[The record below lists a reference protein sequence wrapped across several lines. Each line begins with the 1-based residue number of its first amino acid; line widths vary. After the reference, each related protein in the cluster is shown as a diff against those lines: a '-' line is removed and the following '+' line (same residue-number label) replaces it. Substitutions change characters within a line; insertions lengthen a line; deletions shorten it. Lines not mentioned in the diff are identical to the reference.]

1 MRYVGEINL
10 HQLPCLAP
18 IEKMQILPISQP
30 NFMER
35 LMARKQK
42 SSLGMSSAVI
52 LILIL
57 VVAIAAAPSKLRLTV
72 AVLAGIVA
80 VIWLI
85 MKYSAALPKRPPR
98 LKTNILADSLGQTAS
113 LSNHEQKSEISVD
126 VNSGD
131 RAGSDFHTIR
141 VSSPEQQFTIPKPK
155 NLTPKA
161 RWIGK
166 DETITVGGQA
176 LKVAFVYFT
185 ERADRAF
192 DQEPSL
198 IDGQLT
204 VHAAHVDLTE
214 KLTGYW
220 PSYSGI
226 SPAARRGYLQ
236 WLSEGR
242 CAPSVDIG
250 YVFIFFYGLERR
262 AIIDSITDE
271 AARSELPTIA
281 AEIERLK
288 TLYGDNSSF
297 RNYASNLLNHI
308 QLMDVEPQMYLNAP
322 PRFESN
328 GFELP
333 IALRLALGQ
342 MALDK
347 HPLNAAWAIAWV
359 QSDPNISRRTAV
371 SRCAD
376 QFAQLFL
383 ARYSALYPK
392 GLVLTQNKTLLKI
405 AYRSA
410 SSRLSAPEIA
420 LGDIPDVSA
429 TSATRNKLQAIVDE
443 CTIVLDPYSRYLG
456 RNPEG
461 ASHLEGILQL
471 PVALWPA
478 AAKDAI
484 AELQIQ
490 VGDEQLVMT
499 LGDLADRFG
508 SSGALPR
515 GTIVALARA
524 LESLNI
530 GFEPDVLS
538 GSRTPKNSDTIVLFA
553 TSDDDGSLRT
563 SSDYHAAVV
572 TLDLASAVAAVDGES
587 SGDEMTQLGRHID
600 SWSHLRVS
608 HQKRLKAHLQIQI
621 LQPPTLASL
630 KKKLSPLS
638 ADAKRTIAGFLAH
651 LAQADGN
658 VSPQE
663 VRLLERVYK
672 TLELDPHL
680 LYGDLHGAAIT
691 PSRNSSAASALGAE
705 PSAKQAGGTP
715 SINDSSQ
722 GFNLDMDKIAQ
733 LQRETAAVS
742 ALLAE
747 VFNDESPEPPIVK
760 VSIRDQPTDHTATVH
775 GLDTEHSAFLRMI
788 VSRREWSRQELEDVA
803 TDMELMLDG
812 ALEYIND
819 MAFERFDMPVSEGD
833 DPIEINPDILEELAL

>member
-1 MRYVGEINL
+1 
-10 HQLPCLAP
+10 
-18 IEKMQILPISQP
+18 
-30 NFMER
+30 
-35 LMARKQK
+35 MARMQK
-42 SSLGMSSAVI
+42 SSPGMWRVVT

-57 VVAIAAAPSKLRLTV
+57 VGAIAAAPSNLRLTV
-72 AVLAGIVA
+72 AFLVGITG

-85 MKYSAALPKRPPR
+85 KKSSAELPKRPPR
-98 LKTNILADSLGQTAS
+98 LKTNILADSIGQTAS
-113 LSNHEQKSEISVD
+113 LSNHEQKSEISLD
-126 VNSGD
+126 VFSGD

-141 VSSPEQQFTIPKPK
+141 VSTPEQQFTIPRPK
-155 NLTPKA
+155 DLSPKA

-166 DETITVGGQA
+166 DETINVGCQA
-176 LKVAFVYFT
+176 LTVRMVYFAEKT
-185 ERADRAF
+185 DRTF
-192 DQEPSL
+192 NHEPSL
-198 IDGQLT
+198 IDGQLPVQT
-204 VHAAHVDLTE
+204 THMDLTE

-262 AIIDSITDE
+262 VIVDSITDE

-281 AEIERLK
+281 DEIDRLK
-288 TLYGDNSSF
+288 NLYGDNSSF

-347 HPLNAAWAIAWV
+347 HPLNAAWAMAWV

-376 QFAQLFL
+376 QFASLFVAQYS
-383 ARYSALYPK
+383 ARYPN

-443 CTIVLDPYSRYLG
+443 CTMVLDPYSRYLG

-461 ASHLEGILQL
+461 ASNLEGILHL

-478 AAKDAI
+478 PAKDVI
-484 AELQIQ
+484 AELQLQ

-499 LGDLADRFG
+499 FGDLAGRFG
-508 SSGALPR
+508 SSGSSGALTR
-515 GTIVALARA
+515 GTTVALARA
-524 LESLNI
+524 LESLSI

-563 SSDYHAAVV
+563 TSDYHAAVV

-587 SGDEMTQLGRHID
+587 SSDEMTQLARHID
-600 SWSHLRVS
+600 SWSHLCVS
-608 HQKRLKAHLQIQI
+608 HRKRLKAHLQIQT

-630 KKKLSPLS
+630 KKKLSPLN
-638 ADAKRTIAGFLAH
+638 ADAKRTIAGFLVH
-651 LAQADGN
+651 LAQADGH

-672 TLELDPHL
+672 TLELDPQM
-680 LYGDLHGAAIT
+680 LYGDLHGAAINPPRDLSST
-691 PSRNSSAASALGAE
+691 PALGAE
-705 PSAKQAGGTP
+705 SSPNQAGGTP
-715 SINDSSQ
+715 SINDASR

-760 VSIRDQPTDHTATVH
+760 LDIRDQPTDHAATVH

-812 ALEYIND
+812 ALEHIND

>member
-1 MRYVGEINL
+1 
-10 HQLPCLAP
+10 
-18 IEKMQILPISQP
+18 
-30 NFMER
+30 
-35 LMARKQK
+35 MARKQK
-42 SSLGMSSAVI
+42 SSLGMWRVVT

-57 VVAIAAAPSKLRLTV
+57 VGAIASAPSNLRATV
-72 AVLAGIVA
+72 AFLVGITGI
-80 VIWLI
+80 IWLI
-85 MKYSAALPKRPPR
+85 KKSSAELPKRSPR
-98 LKTNILADSLGQTAS
+98 LKTNILADSIGQTAS
-113 LSNHEQKSEISVD
+113 LSNHEQKSEISLD
-126 VNSGD
+126 VISGD

-141 VSSPEQQFTIPKPK
+141 VSTPEQQFTIPKPK
-155 NLTPKA
+155 VLSRKA

-166 DETITVGGQA
+166 DEAINVGGKA
-176 LKVAFVYFT
+176 LTVRMVYFAEKT
-185 ERADRAF
+185 DRTF
-192 DQEPSL
+192 NHEPSL
-198 IDGQLT
+198 IDGQLPVQIT
-204 VHAAHVDLTE
+204 HVDLTE

-262 AIIDSITDE
+262 VIVDSITDE

-281 AEIERLK
+281 DEIERLK
-288 TLYGDNSSF
+288 NLYGDNSSF

-308 QLMDVEPQMYLNAP
+308 QLMDVEPQIYLNAP

-347 HPLNAAWAIAWV
+347 HPLNAAWAMAWV
-359 QSDPNISRRTAV
+359 HSDPNISRRTAV

-376 QFAQLFL
+376 QFASLFVAQYS
-383 ARYSALYPK
+383 ARYPN

-410 SSRLSAPEIA
+410 SSHLSAPEIA

-461 ASHLEGILQL
+461 ASNLEGILQL

-478 AAKDAI
+478 AAKDVI
-484 AELQIQ
+484 AELQLQ

-499 LGDLADRFG
+499 FGDLAGRFG
-508 SSGALPR
+508 SSGALTR
-515 GTIVALARA
+515 GTTVALARA

-553 TSDDDGSLRT
+553 TGDDDGSLRT
-563 SSDYHAAVV
+563 TSDYHAAVV

-587 SGDEMTQLGRHID
+587 SSDEMTQLGRHID
-600 SWSHLRVS
+600 SWSHLCVS
-608 HQKRLKAHLQIQI
+608 HRKRLKAHLQIQT

-630 KKKLSPLS
+630 KKKLSPLN
-638 ADAKRTIAGFLAH
+638 ADAKRTIAGFLVH
-651 LAQADGN
+651 LAQADGH

-672 TLELDPHL
+672 TLELDPQL
-680 LYGDLHGAAIT
+680 LYGDLHGAAINPPRDFSPT
-691 PSRNSSAASALGAE
+691 PALGAE
-705 PSAKQAGGTP
+705 SSLNQAGDTPGT
-715 SINDSSQ
+715 NDASR

-760 VSIRDQPTDHTATVH
+760 VSIRDQPTDHAATVH

-788 VSRREWSRQELEDVA
+788 VSRPEWSRQELEDVA

-812 ALEYIND
+812 ALEHIND

>member
-1 MRYVGEINL
+1 
-10 HQLPCLAP
+10 
-18 IEKMQILPISQP
+18 
-30 NFMER
+30 
-35 LMARKQK
+35 MARKQK
-42 SSLGMSSAVI
+42 SSLGISTVVT

-57 VVAIAAAPSKLRLTV
+57 VVAIAAAPSNLRFTV
-72 AVLAGIVA
+72 AFLVGIAGI
-80 VIWLI
+80 IWLI
-85 MKYSAALPKRPPR
+85 KKSSAESLKRPIR
-98 LKTNILADSLGQTAS
+98 LKTNILADSIGQTAS
-113 LSNHEQKSEISVD
+113 LSNHEQKSEISLD
-126 VNSGD
+126 VISGHCSD
-131 RAGSDFHTIR
+131 SDFHTIR
-141 VSSPEQQFTIPKPK
+141 AHSPEQQFTIPKPK
-155 NLTPKA
+155 NLSPKA
-161 RWIGK
+161 RWIGN
-166 DETITVGGQA
+166 DEAINVGGKA
-176 LKVAFVYFT
+176 LTVRMVYFAEKT
-185 ERADRAF
+185 DRTF
-192 DQEPSL
+192 NHEPSL
-198 IDGQLT
+198 IDGQLPVQT
-204 VHAAHVDLTE
+204 THVDFTE

-226 SPAARRGYLQ
+226 SPAARCGYLQ

-262 AIIDSITDE
+262 VIVDSITDE
-271 AARSELPTIA
+271 AARSELPAIA
-281 AEIERLK
+281 DEIERLK
-288 TLYGDNSSF
+288 NLYGGNSSF

-347 HPLNAAWAIAWV
+347 HPLNAAWAMAWV
-359 QSDPNISRRTAV
+359 HSDPNISRRTAV

-376 QFAQLFL
+376 QFASLFVAQYS
-383 ARYSALYPK
+383 ARYPN

-456 RNPEG
+456 RNPDG
-461 ASHLEGILQL
+461 ASNLEGILQL
-471 PVALWPA
+471 PVAIWPA
-478 AAKDAI
+478 AAKDVI
-484 AELQIQ
+484 AELQVQ

-499 LGDLADRFG
+499 FGDLVGRFG

-515 GTIVALARA
+515 GTTVALARA

-553 TSDDDGSLRT
+553 TGDDDGSLRT
-563 SSDYHAAVV
+563 TSDYHAAVV
-572 TLDLASAVAAVDGES
+572 TLDLASAVAAIDGES
-587 SGDEMTQLGRHID
+587 SSDEMTQLGRHID
-600 SWSHLRVS
+600 SWSHLCVS
-608 HQKRLKAHLQIQI
+608 HRKRLKAHLQIQT

-630 KKKLSPLS
+630 KKKLSPLN
-638 ADAKRTIAGFLAH
+638 ADAKRTIAGFLVH
-651 LAQADGN
+651 LAQADGH

-672 TLELDPHL
+672 TLELDPQM
-680 LYGDLHGAAIT
+680 LYGDLHGAAINPPRDLSST
-691 PSRNSSAASALGAE
+691 PALGAE
-705 PSAKQAGGTP
+705 SSPNQAGDTPGT
-715 SINDSSQ
+715 NDASR

-760 VSIRDQPTDHTATVH
+760 VSIRDQPTDHAATVH

-812 ALEYIND
+812 ALEHIND

>member
-1 MRYVGEINL
+1 
-10 HQLPCLAP
+10 
-18 IEKMQILPISQP
+18 
-30 NFMER
+30 
-35 LMARKQK
+35 MARNQK
-42 SSLGMSSAVI
+42 SSLGMWSVVT

-57 VVAIAAAPSKLRLTV
+57 VVAIAAAPSNLRLTV
-72 AVLAGIVA
+72 AFLVGITG

-85 MKYSAALPKRPPR
+85 KKSSAELPKRPPR
-98 LKTNILADSLGQTAS
+98 LKTNILADSIGQTAS
-113 LSNHEQKSEISVD
+113 LSNHEQISEISLD
-126 VNSGD
+126 VISGD

-141 VSSPEQQFTIPKPK
+141 VSTSEQQFTIPKPK
-155 NLTPKA
+155 NLSPKA
-161 RWIGK
+161 RWIGN
-166 DETITVGGQA
+166 DETINVGGQA
-176 LKVAFVYFT
+176 LTVRMVYF
-185 ERADRAF
+185 ADKTDRTF
-192 DQEPSL
+192 NHEPSL
-198 IDGQLT
+198 IDGQLPVQIT
-204 VHAAHVDLTE
+204 YVDHTE

-262 AIIDSITDE
+262 AIVDSITDE

-288 TLYGDNSSF
+288 NLYGDNSSF

-308 QLMDVEPQMYLNAP
+308 QLMDVVEQMYLNAP

-347 HPLNAAWAIAWV
+347 HPLNAAWAMAWA

-376 QFAQLFL
+376 QFAQLFVAQYS
-383 ARYSALYPK
+383 ARYPN
-392 GLVLTQNKTLLKI
+392 GLVLAQNKTLLKI

-410 SSRLSAPEIA
+410 SSRLSAPESA

-461 ASHLEGILQL
+461 ASNLEGILQL

-478 AAKDAI
+478 AAKDVI
-484 AELQIQ
+484 AELQLQ

-499 LGDLADRFG
+499 FGDLAERFG

-515 GTIVALARA
+515 GTTVALARA
-524 LESLNI
+524 LGSLNI

-538 GSRTPKNSDTIVLFA
+538 GSRTPKNEDTIVLFA
-553 TSDDDGSLRT
+553 TGDDDGSLRT
-563 SSDYHAAVV
+563 TSEYHAAEV

-587 SGDEMTQLGRHID
+587 SSDEMTQLGRHID
-600 SWSHLRVS
+600 SWSHLCVS
-608 HQKRLKAHLQIQI
+608 HRKRLKAHLQIQT

-630 KKKLSPLS
+630 KKKLSPLN
-638 ADAKRTIAGFLAH
+638 ADAKRTIAGFLVH
-651 LAQADGN
+651 LAQADGH

-672 TLELDPHL
+672 TLELEPQL
-680 LYGDLHGAAIT
+680 LYGDLHGAAINPPRDLSTT
-691 PSRNSSAASALGAE
+691 PALGAE
-705 PSAKQAGGTP
+705 SSPNQAGDTPGT
-715 SINDSSQ
+715 NDASR
-722 GFNLDMDKIAQ
+722 GFNLDMEKIAQ

-760 VSIRDQPTDHTATVH
+760 VSIRDQPTDHAATVH
-775 GLDTEHSAFLRMI
+775 GLDTEHSAFLRMV

-812 ALEYIND
+812 ALEHIND

>member
-1 MRYVGEINL
+1 
-10 HQLPCLAP
+10 
-18 IEKMQILPISQP
+18 
-30 NFMER
+30 
-35 LMARKQK
+35 MARKQK
-42 SSLGMSSAVI
+42 SSLGISTVVT

-57 VVAIAAAPSKLRLTV
+57 VVAIAAAPSNLRFTV
-72 AVLAGIVA
+72 AFLVGIAGI
-80 VIWLI
+80 IWLI
-85 MKYSAALPKRPPR
+85 KKSSAESLKRPTR
-98 LKTNILADSLGQTAS
+98 LKTNILADSIGQTAS
-113 LSNHEQKSEISVD
+113 LSNHEQKSEISLD
-126 VNSGD
+126 VISGHCSD
-131 RAGSDFHTIR
+131 SDFHTIR
-141 VSSPEQQFTIPKPK
+141 AHSPEQQFTIPKPK
-155 NLTPKA
+155 NLSPKA
-161 RWIGK
+161 RWIGN
-166 DETITVGGQA
+166 DEAINVGGKA
-176 LKVAFVYFT
+176 LTVRMVYFAEKT
-185 ERADRAF
+185 DRTF
-192 DQEPSL
+192 NHEPSL
-198 IDGQLT
+198 IDGQLPVQIT
-204 VHAAHVDLTE
+204 HVDLTE

-262 AIIDSITDE
+262 VIVDSITDE

-281 AEIERLK
+281 DEIERLK
-288 TLYGDNSSF
+288 NLYGDNSSF

-347 HPLNAAWAIAWV
+347 HPLNAAWAMAWV
-359 QSDPNISRRTAV
+359 HSDPNISRRTAV

-376 QFAQLFL
+376 QFAPLFVAQYS
-383 ARYSALYPK
+383 ARYPN

-461 ASHLEGILQL
+461 ASTLEGILQL

-478 AAKDAI
+478 AAKDVI
-484 AELQIQ
+484 AELQLQ
-490 VGDEQLVMT
+490 VGDEQLVIT
-499 LGDLADRFG
+499 FGDLAGRFG

-515 GTIVALARA
+515 GTTVALARA

-553 TSDDDGSLRT
+553 TGDDDGSLRT
-563 SSDYHAAVV
+563 TSYYHAAVV
-572 TLDLASAVAAVDGES
+572 TLDLASAVAAIDGES
-587 SGDEMTQLGRHID
+587 SSDEMTQLGRHID
-600 SWSHLRVS
+600 FWSHLCVS
-608 HQKRLKAHLQIQI
+608 HRKRLKAHLQIQT

-630 KKKLSPLS
+630 KKKLSPLD
-638 ADAKRTIAGFLAH
+638 ADAKCTIAGFLVH

-672 TLELDPHL
+672 TLELDPQL

-691 PSRNSSAASALGAE
+691 PRESVSTAPRFGAVPSSYQAGEIPGNSAATRS
-705 PSAKQAGGTP
+705 
-715 SINDSSQ
+715 
-722 GFNLDMDKIAQ
+722 FNLDMDKIAQ
-733 LQRETAAVS
+733 LQRETAVVS

-747 VFNDESPEPPIVK
+747 VFSDELPEPPAIVD
-760 VSIRDQPTDHTATVH
+760 SIKDQPNDHAATVH

-788 VSRREWSRQELEDVA
+788 VSRREWSRKELEDVA

-812 ALEYIND
+812 ALEQIND
-819 MAFERFDMPVSEGD
+819 MAYERFDMPVSEGD

>member
-1 MRYVGEINL
+1 MV
-10 HQLPCLAP
+10 
-18 IEKMQILPISQP
+18 
-30 NFMER
+30 
-35 LMARKQK
+35 RKQK
-42 SSLGMSSAVI
+42 SSPGMSSAAV

-57 VVAIAAAPSKLRLTV
+57 AVTIAAAPSHLRLTV
-72 AVLAGIVA
+72 AFLAGIA
-80 VIWLI
+80 GLIWLI
-85 MKYSAALPKRPPR
+85 KKSFTASPTDLLR
-98 LKTNILADSLGQTAS
+98 LKTKILADLKGQTTS
-113 LSNHEQKSEISVD
+113 LSNHEQKPEISLD
-126 VNSGD
+126 VINGD
-131 RAGSDFHTIR
+131 RAHSDFHTIR

-155 NLTPKA
+155 NLTPKE

-166 DETITVGGQA
+166 EETINVGGQN
-176 LKVAFVYFT
+176 LTVGMVYFAEKAGRT
-185 ERADRAF
+185 F

-198 IDGQLT
+198 IDGQLPVQPT
-204 VHAAHVDLTE
+204 HVDLTE

-226 SPAARRGYLQ
+226 SPAARRGYLK

-242 CAPSVDIG
+242 CAPGADIG

-262 AIIDSITDE
+262 VVVDSITDE
-271 AARSELPTIA
+271 DARSELPTII

-288 TLYGDNSSF
+288 TLYWENSSF

-322 PRFESN
+322 PRFESS
-328 GFELP
+328 GLELP

-347 HPLNAAWAIAWV
+347 HPLNAAWAMAWV

-371 SRCAD
+371 SRCAV
-376 QFAQLFL
+376 QFEQLFVAQYS
-383 ARYSALYPK
+383 ARYPN
-392 GLVLTQNKTLLKI
+392 GLLLTQNKTLLKI
-405 AYRSA
+405 VYRSA
-410 SSRLSAPEIA
+410 SSRLITPDMA

-461 ASHLEGILQL
+461 ASNLEGILQL
-471 PVALWPA
+471 PVTLWPA
-478 AAKDAI
+478 AAKDVI
-484 AELQIQ
+484 AELELQ
-490 VGDEQLVMT
+490 VGDEQQVIT
-499 LGDLADRFG
+499 LGDLAGRFG
-508 SSGALPR
+508 SPGALPR

-553 TSDDDGSLRT
+553 TGDHDGSLRT

-572 TLDLASAVAAVDGES
+572 TLDLASAVAAADGES
-587 SGDEMTQLGRHID
+587 SSEEMTQLGRHID
-600 SWSHLRVS
+600 SWSHLCIS
-608 HQKRLKAHLQIQI
+608 HRKRLKAHLQIQI

-630 KKKLSPLS
+630 KKKLSPLN

-672 TLELDPHL
+672 TLELDPQL
-680 LYGDLHGAAIT
+680 LYGDLHGAAIN
-691 PSRNSSAASALGAE
+691 PSRKSSTASSPGAE
-705 PSAKQAGGTP
+705 PSANQAGGTL
-715 SINDSSQ
+715 SSNDASQ
-722 GFNLDMDKIAQ
+722 GFNLDMNKVAQ
-733 LQRETAAVS
+733 LQRETAVVS
-742 ALLAE
+742 ALLAD
-747 VFNDESPEPPIVK
+747 VFSDESPEPSIVEDE
-760 VSIRDQPTDHTATVH
+760 IRDQPTDHAATVH
-775 GLDTEHSAFLRMI
+775 GLDPDHSAFLRMI

-812 ALEYIND
+812 ALEQIND

>member
-1 MRYVGEINL
+1 
-10 HQLPCLAP
+10 
-18 IEKMQILPISQP
+18 
-30 NFMER
+30 
-35 LMARKQK
+35 MARKRK
-42 SSLGMSSAVI
+42 STPGVASVAILIVGAVI
-52 LILIL
+52 AAVPSHMRFI
-57 VVAIAAAPSKLRLTV
+57 VVFMVGIA
-72 AVLAGIVA
+72 GF
-80 VIWLI
+80 IWLI
-85 MKYSAALPKRPPR
+85 KRVSPSSPTSPPR
-98 LKTNILADSLGQTAS
+98 PRKATAADSKRQTFS
-113 LSNHEQKSEISVD
+113 LFNHEPKAGTSLD
-126 VNSGD
+126 VRNAG
-131 RAGSDFHTIR
+131 RAHSDFHTIR
-141 VSSPEQQFTIPKPK
+141 VSSPEQQFTIPKPT
-155 NLTPKA
+155 NLAPKA

-166 DETITVGGQA
+166 DETISVGGQS
-176 LKVAFVYFT
+176 LKVGMVYFAEKT
-185 ERADRAF
+185 DHSF
-192 DQEPSL
+192 NQEASL
-198 IDGQLT
+198 IDCQLP
-204 VHAAHVDLTE
+204 VQAAHVDLTE

-236 WLSEGR
+236 WLAGGR
-242 CAPSVDIG
+242 LTPNADIG

-262 AIIDSITDE
+262 AVVDSNTDE
-271 AARSELPTIA
+271 AARSELPEIV

-288 TLYGDNSSF
+288 ILYGDNSSF

-322 PRFESN
+322 PRFESG

-347 HPLNAAWAIAWV
+347 HPLNAAWAMAWV
-359 QSDPNISRRTAV
+359 QADPNISRRTAV
-371 SRCAD
+371 LRCAD
-376 QFAQLFL
+376 QFERLF
-383 ARYSALYPK
+383 AEQYCNIYPN
-392 GLVLTQNKTLLKI
+392 GLVLAQNKTLLKI

-410 SSRLSAPEIA
+410 SSRLNVPDMA
-420 LGDIPDVSA
+420 LGDIPDVCA

-461 ASHLEGILQL
+461 ATDLEGILQL

-478 AAKDAI
+478 AATDVMAD
-484 AELQIQ
+484 LQRQ
-490 VGDEQLVMT
+490 VGEEHLVMT
-499 LGDLADRFG
+499 FQDLAGRFG
-508 SSGALPR
+508 SAGNLPR

-524 LESLNI
+524 FESLNI

-538 GSRTPKNSDTIVLFA
+538 GSRTPKNLDTIVLFA
-553 TSDDDGSLRT
+553 AGDDDASVRT
-563 SSDYHAAVV
+563 TSDYHAAAV
-572 TLDLASAVAAVDGES
+572 TLDLASAVAAADRVTS
-587 SGDEMTQLGRHID
+587 SEEMAQLGRHID
-600 SWSHLRVS
+600 SWTHLGVA
-608 HQKRLKAHLQIQI
+608 HLKRLKAHLQIQI

-630 KKKLSPLS
+630 KKKLSPLN
-638 ADAKRTIAGFLAH
+638 ADAKRAMARFLAH

-691 PSRNSSAASALGAE
+691 PPQNISTAPGFGALPSSDQTGEMPGNSAATQS
-705 PSAKQAGGTP
+705 
-715 SINDSSQ
+715 
-722 GFNLDMDKIAQ
+722 FNLDMDKIAQ
-733 LQRETAAVS
+733 LQRETAVVS

-747 VFNDESPEPPIVK
+747 VFSDEFPEPLAIVENIK
-760 VSIRDQPTDHTATVH
+760 DQPTDHAATVH

-803 TDMELMLDG
+803 SDMELMLDG
-812 ALEYIND
+812 ALEQIND
-819 MAFERFDMPVSEGD
+819 MAFEQFDMPVSEGD

>member
-1 MRYVGEINL
+1 
-10 HQLPCLAP
+10 
-18 IEKMQILPISQP
+18 
-30 NFMER
+30 
-35 LMARKQK
+35 MARKQK
-42 SSLGMSSAVI
+42 SSLGMSTVVT

-57 VVAIAAAPSKLRLTV
+57 VVAISAAPSNLRLTV
-72 AVLAGIVA
+72 AFLVGIAG

-85 MKYSAALPKRPPR
+85 KKSSADSPQHPPR
-98 LKTNILADSLGQTAS
+98 LKTNILADSIGQTAS
-113 LSNHEQKSEISVD
+113 LSNHEQKSEISLD
-126 VNSGD
+126 VISGD

-141 VSSPEQQFTIPKPK
+141 VSTPEQQFTIPKPK
-155 NLTPKA
+155 NLSPKA

-166 DETITVGGQA
+166 DETINVGGQA
-176 LKVAFVYFT
+176 LTVRMVYFAEKT
-185 ERADRAF
+185 DRTF
-192 DQEPSL
+192 NHEPSL
-198 IDGQLT
+198 IDGQLPVQIT
-204 VHAAHVDLTE
+204 HVDLTE

-262 AIIDSITDE
+262 VIVDSITDE

-281 AEIERLK
+281 DEIGRLK
-288 TLYGDNSSF
+288 NLYGDNSSF

-308 QLMDVEPQMYLNAP
+308 QLMDLEPQMYLNAP

-347 HPLNAAWAIAWV
+347 HPLNAAWAMAWIH
-359 QSDPNISRRTAV
+359 SDPNISRRTAV

-376 QFAQLFL
+376 QFASLFAAQYS
-383 ARYSALYPK
+383 ARYPN

-405 AYRSA
+405 TYRSA

-420 LGDIPDVSA
+420 LDDIPDVSA

-461 ASHLEGILQL
+461 ASNLEGILQL

-478 AAKDAI
+478 AAKDVI
-484 AELQIQ
+484 AELQLQ
-490 VGDEQLVMT
+490 VGDEQMIMT
-499 LGDLADRFG
+499 FGDLAGRFR

-515 GTIVALARA
+515 GTTVALARA

-553 TSDDDGSLRT
+553 TGDDDGSLRT
-563 SSDYHAAVV
+563 TSDYHAAAV

-587 SGDEMTQLGRHID
+587 SSDEMTQLGRHID
-600 SWSHLRVS
+600 SWSHLCVS
-608 HQKRLKAHLQIQI
+608 HRKRLKAHLQIQT

-630 KKKLSPLS
+630 KKKLSPLN
-638 ADAKRTIAGFLAH
+638 ADAKRTIAGFLVH
-651 LAQADGN
+651 LAQADGH

-672 TLELDPHL
+672 TLELDPQL
-680 LYGDLHGAAIT
+680 VYGDLHGAAINPPRDLSST
-691 PSRNSSAASALGAE
+691 PALGAE
-705 PSAKQAGGTP
+705 SRPDQAGDTPGT
-715 SINDSSQ
+715 NDASR

-760 VSIRDQPTDHTATVH
+760 VSIRDQPTDHAATVH
-775 GLDTEHSAFLRMI
+775 GLDKEHSAFLRMI

-812 ALEYIND
+812 ALEHIND
-819 MAFERFDMPVSEGD
+819 MAFEQFDMPVSEGD
-833 DPIEINPDILEELAL
+833 DPIEINPDILEELAI

>member
-1 MRYVGEINL
+1 
-10 HQLPCLAP
+10 
-18 IEKMQILPISQP
+18 
-30 NFMER
+30 
-35 LMARKQK
+35 MARKQK
-42 SSLGMSSAVI
+42 SSLGMWRVVT

-57 VVAIAAAPSKLRLTV
+57 VGAIASAPSNLRITV
-72 AVLAGIVA
+72 AFLVGITGI
-80 VIWLI
+80 IWLI
-85 MKYSAALPKRPPR
+85 KKSSAESPKRPPL
-98 LKTNILADSLGQTAS
+98 LKTNILSDSIGQTAS
-113 LSNHEQKSEISVD
+113 LSNHEQKSEISLD
-126 VNSGD
+126 VISGD
-131 RAGSDFHTIR
+131 RAASDFHRIR
-141 VSSPEQQFTIPKPK
+141 VSTPEQQFTIPKPK
-155 NLTPKA
+155 NFSPKA

-166 DETITVGGQA
+166 DETINVGGQS
-176 LKVAFVYFT
+176 LTVCMVYFV
-185 ERADRAF
+185 EKIDRTF
-192 DQEPSL
+192 NHEPSL
-198 IDGQLT
+198 IDGQLPVQT
-204 VHAAHVDLTE
+204 AHVDLTE

-262 AIIDSITDE
+262 VIVDSITDE

-281 AEIERLK
+281 DEIERLK
-288 TLYGDNSSF
+288 NLYGDNSSF

-347 HPLNAAWAIAWV
+347 HPLNAAWAMAWV
-359 QSDPNISRRTAV
+359 HSDPNISRRTAV

-376 QFAQLFL
+376 QFASLFVAQYS
-383 ARYSALYPK
+383 ARYPN

-461 ASHLEGILQL
+461 ASNLEGILQL

-478 AAKDAI
+478 AAKDVI
-484 AELQIQ
+484 AELQLQ
-490 VGDEQLVMT
+490 VGDEHLVMT
-499 LGDLADRFG
+499 FGDLAGRFG
-508 SSGALPR
+508 SSGALTR
-515 GTIVALARA
+515 GTTVALARA

-553 TSDDDGSLRT
+553 TGDDDGSLRT
-563 SSDYHAAVV
+563 TSDCHAAVV

-587 SGDEMTQLGRHID
+587 SSDEMTQLGRHID
-600 SWSHLRVS
+600 SWSHLCVS
-608 HQKRLKAHLQIQI
+608 QRKRLKAHLQIQT

-630 KKKLSPLS
+630 KKKLSPLN
-638 ADAKRTIAGFLAH
+638 ADAKRTIAGFLVH
-651 LAQADGN
+651 LAQADGD

-663 VRLLERVYK
+663 VRLLERIYK
-672 TLELDPHL
+672 TLELDPQL
-680 LYGDLHGAAIT
+680 LYGDLHGAAINLPRDLSTT
-691 PSRNSSAASALGAE
+691 PALGAE
-705 PSAKQAGGTP
+705 SSPNQAGDTPGT
-715 SINDSSQ
+715 NDASR

-760 VSIRDQPTDHTATVH
+760 VSIRDQPTDHAATVH

-812 ALEYIND
+812 ALEHIND

>member
-1 MRYVGEINL
+1 
-10 HQLPCLAP
+10 
-18 IEKMQILPISQP
+18 
-30 NFMER
+30 
-35 LMARKQK
+35 MARKQK
-42 SSLGMSSAVI
+42 SSLGMSTVVT

-57 VVAIAAAPSKLRLTV
+57 VVAISAAPSYLRLTV
-72 AVLAGIVA
+72 AFLVGIAG

-85 MKYSAALPKRPPR
+85 KKSSAESPQHPPR
-98 LKTNILADSLGQTAS
+98 LKTNILADSIGQTAS
-113 LSNHEQKSEISVD
+113 LSNHEQKSEISLD
-126 VNSGD
+126 VISGD
-131 RAGSDFHTIR
+131 LAGSDFHTIR
-141 VSSPEQQFTIPKPK
+141 VSTPEQQFTIPKPK
-155 NLTPKA
+155 NLSPKA

-166 DETITVGGQA
+166 DETINVGGQA
-176 LKVAFVYFT
+176 LTVRMVYFAEKT
-185 ERADRAF
+185 DRTF
-192 DQEPSL
+192 NHEPSL
-198 IDGQLT
+198 IDGRLPVQIT
-204 VHAAHVDLTE
+204 HVDLTE

-262 AIIDSITDE
+262 VIVDSITDE

-281 AEIERLK
+281 DEIGRLK
-288 TLYGDNSSF
+288 NLYGDNSSF

-308 QLMDVEPQMYLNAP
+308 QIMDVEPQMYLNAP

-347 HPLNAAWAIAWV
+347 HPLNAAWAMAWV
-359 QSDPNISRRTAV
+359 HSDTNISRRTAV

-376 QFAQLFL
+376 QFASLFAAQYS
-383 ARYSALYPK
+383 ARYPN

-461 ASHLEGILQL
+461 ASNLEGILQL

-478 AAKDAI
+478 AAKDVI
-484 AELQIQ
+484 AELQLQ

-499 LGDLADRFG
+499 FGELAGRFG
-508 SSGALPR
+508 STGALPR

-553 TSDDDGSLRT
+553 TGDDDGSLRT
-563 SSDYHAAVV
+563 TSDYHAAVV

-587 SGDEMTQLGRHID
+587 SSDEMTQLGRHID
-600 SWSHLRVS
+600 SWSHLCVS
-608 HQKRLKAHLQIQI
+608 HRKRLKAHLQIQI

-630 KKKLSPLS
+630 KKKLSPLN
-638 ADAKRTIAGFLAH
+638 ADAKRTIAEFLVH
-651 LAQADGN
+651 LAQADGH

-672 TLELDPHL
+672 TLELDPQL
-680 LYGDLHGAAIT
+680 LYGDLHGAAINPPRDLSST
-691 PSRNSSAASALGAE
+691 PALGAE
-705 PSAKQAGGTP
+705 SSPDQAGDTPGT
-715 SINDSSQ
+715 NDASR

-747 VFNDESPEPPIVK
+747 VFNDESPEPPIVE
-760 VSIRDQPTDHTATVH
+760 VSIRDQPTDHAATVH

-812 ALEYIND
+812 ALEHIND

>member
-1 MRYVGEINL
+1 
-10 HQLPCLAP
+10 
-18 IEKMQILPISQP
+18 
-30 NFMER
+30 
-35 LMARKQK
+35 MARKQK
-42 SSLGMSSAVI
+42 SSLGMSTVVT

-57 VVAIAAAPSKLRLTV
+57 VVAISAAPSNLRLTV
-72 AVLAGIVA
+72 AFLVGIAG

-85 MKYSAALPKRPPR
+85 KKSSAESPQHPPR
-98 LKTNILADSLGQTAS
+98 LKTNILADSIGQTAS
-113 LSNHEQKSEISVD
+113 LSNHEQKSEISLD
-126 VNSGD
+126 VISGD

-141 VSSPEQQFTIPKPK
+141 VSTPEQQFTIPKPK
-155 NLTPKA
+155 NLSPKA

-166 DETITVGGQA
+166 DETINVGGQA
-176 LKVAFVYFT
+176 LTVRMVYFAEKT
-185 ERADRAF
+185 DRTF
-192 DQEPSL
+192 NHEPSL
-198 IDGQLT
+198 IDGQLPVQIT
-204 VHAAHVDLTE
+204 HVDLTE

-262 AIIDSITDE
+262 VIVDSITDE

-281 AEIERLK
+281 GEIGRLK
-288 TLYGDNSSF
+288 NLYGDNSSF

-308 QLMDVEPQMYLNAP
+308 QIMNVEPQMYLNAP

-347 HPLNAAWAIAWV
+347 HPLNAAWAMAWV
-359 QSDPNISRRTAV
+359 HSDPNIGRRTAV

-376 QFAQLFL
+376 QFASLFAAQYS
-383 ARYSALYPK
+383 ARYPN

-461 ASHLEGILQL
+461 ASNLEGILQL

-478 AAKDAI
+478 AAKDVI
-484 AELQIQ
+484 AELQLQ

-499 LGDLADRFG
+499 FGELAGRFG
-508 SSGALPR
+508 STGALPR

-553 TSDDDGSLRT
+553 TGDDDGSLRT
-563 SSDYHAAVV
+563 TSDYHAAVV

-587 SGDEMTQLGRHID
+587 SSDEMTQLGRHID
-600 SWSHLRVS
+600 SWSHLCVS
-608 HQKRLKAHLQIQI
+608 HRKRLKAHLQIQI

-630 KKKLSPLS
+630 KKKLSPLN
-638 ADAKRTIAGFLAH
+638 ADAKRTIAGFLVH
-651 LAQADGN
+651 LAQADGH

-672 TLELDPHL
+672 TLELDPQL
-680 LYGDLHGAAIT
+680 LYGDLHGAAINPPRDLSST
-691 PSRNSSAASALGAE
+691 PALGAE
-705 PSAKQAGGTP
+705 SSPNQAGDTPGT
-715 SINDSSQ
+715 NDASR

-760 VSIRDQPTDHTATVH
+760 VSIRDQPTDHAATVH

-812 ALEYIND
+812 ALEHIND

>member
-1 MRYVGEINL
+1 
-10 HQLPCLAP
+10 
-18 IEKMQILPISQP
+18 
-30 NFMER
+30 
-35 LMARKQK
+35 MARKQK
-42 SSLGMSSAVI
+42 SSLGISTVVT

-57 VVAIAAAPSKLRLTV
+57 VVAIAAAPSNLRFTV
-72 AVLAGIVA
+72 AFLVGIAGI
-80 VIWLI
+80 IWLI
-85 MKYSAALPKRPPR
+85 KKSSVESLKRPTR
-98 LKTNILADSLGQTAS
+98 LKTNILADSIGQTAS
-113 LSNHEQKSEISVD
+113 LSNHEQKSEISLD
-126 VNSGD
+126 VISGHCSD
-131 RAGSDFHTIR
+131 SDFHTIR
-141 VSSPEQQFTIPKPK
+141 AGSPEQQFTIPKPK
-155 NLTPKA
+155 NLSSKA
-161 RWIGK
+161 RWIGN
-166 DETITVGGQA
+166 DETINVGGKA
-176 LKVAFVYFT
+176 LTVRMVYFAEKT
-185 ERADRAF
+185 DRTF
-192 DQEPSL
+192 NHEPSL
-198 IDGQLT
+198 IDGQLPVQIT
-204 VHAAHVDLTE
+204 HVDLTE

-262 AIIDSITDE
+262 VIVDSITDE

-281 AEIERLK
+281 DEIGRLK
-288 TLYGDNSSF
+288 NLYGDNSSF

-347 HPLNAAWAIAWV
+347 HPLNAAWAMAWV
-359 QSDPNISRRTAV
+359 HSDPNISRRTAV

-376 QFAQLFL
+376 QFASLFAAQYS
-383 ARYSALYPK
+383 ARYPN

-461 ASHLEGILQL
+461 ASNLEGILQL

-478 AAKDAI
+478 AAKDVI
-484 AELQIQ
+484 AELQLQ

-499 LGDLADRFG
+499 FGDLAGRFG

-515 GTIVALARA
+515 GTTVALARA

-553 TSDDDGSLRT
+553 TGDDDGSLRT
-563 SSDYHAAVV
+563 TSDYHAAVV
-572 TLDLASAVAAVDGES
+572 TLDLASAVAAIDGES
-587 SGDEMTQLGRHID
+587 SSDEMTQLGRHID
-600 SWSHLRVS
+600 SWSHLCVS
-608 HQKRLKAHLQIQI
+608 HRKRLKAHLQIQT

-630 KKKLSPLS
+630 KKKLSPLN
-638 ADAKRTIAGFLAH
+638 ADAKRTIAGFLVH
-651 LAQADGN
+651 LAQADGH

-672 TLELDPHL
+672 TLELDPQM
-680 LYGDLHGAAIT
+680 LYGDLHGAAINPPRDLSST
-691 PSRNSSAASALGAE
+691 PALGAE
-705 PSAKQAGGTP
+705 SSPNQAGGTP
-715 SINDSSQ
+715 SINDASR

-760 VSIRDQPTDHTATVH
+760 VSIRDQPTDHAATVH

-812 ALEYIND
+812 ALEHIND